1 MEGEIPQT
9 LEQREARL
17 LQLDVVIVVEV
28 VDADDRIA
36 ALGQGLGGVK
46 ADETGRAC
54 DEKANILQPVI
65 LR

>member
-46 ADETGRAC
+46 AD
-54 DEKANILQPVI
+54 
-65 LR
+65 